1 MLLLRL
7 TSICWRNVFEKRNI
21 NQLFSSI
28 KQRCFLGPM
37 LLLPTLL
44 SFGKCFRYSA
54 DMGRLLSTL
63 VTSILML
70 WQLGN
75 RGLCQ
80 GFRKMFNKIVNLTL
94 SLFYYFR
101 TWNNSH
107 SNAMSHISS
116 KCFTI
121 LFSVTQSNPTPIW
134 YVQSKSWRDPHSLT
148 SKHRHSQL
156 HPETFPN
163 DVSRPTDFSVFCYLY
178 FMLWIILIY
187 MSKQLENRNPTNIRH
202 NTVKEYIYSWV
213 ENRTW
218 DSRLRAP
225 YPTH

>member
-1 MLLLRL
+1 VWHLRWRHQDSPCFSRNSDWFCSGGTEEADVLNAAPKINFDLLKECLWKKKYK
-7 TSICWRNVFEKRNI
+7 SK
-21 NQLFSSI
+21 LFSST
-28 KQRCFLGPM
+28 KQRVSAGPM
-37 LLLPTLL
+37 LHLPTLL

-54 DMGRLLSTL
+54 DMGRLLSAL

-80 GFRKMFNKIVNLTL
+80 GFRKMFNNIVNLTL

-107 SNAMSHISS
+107 SNAVSRISS
-116 KCFTI
+116 KRFTI

-156 HPETFPN
+156 HPETMLVVPLI
-163 DVSRPTDFSVFCYLY
+163 SVFS
-178 FMLWIILIY
+178 FEVIY
-187 MSKQLENRNPTNIRH
+187 ISCFG
-202 NTVKEYIYSWV
+202 
-213 ENRTW
+213 
-218 DSRLRAP
+218 
-225 YPTH
+225 

>member
-1 MLLLRL
+1 MLH
-7 TSICWRNVFEKRNI
+7 
-21 NQLFSSI
+21 
-28 KQRCFLGPM
+28 
-37 LLLPTLL
+37 LPTLL

-54 DMGRLLSTL
+54 DMGRLLSAL

-80 GFRKMFNKIVNLTL
+80 GFRKMFNNIVNLTL

-163 DVSRPTDFSVFCYLY
+163 DVSRPTDFSVFFWSYLY
-178 FMLWIILIY
+178 FMLRIILIY
-187 MSKQLENRNPTNIRH
+187 MSKQLENRNPTNIRY
-202 NTVKEYIYSWV
+202 NTVRV
-213 ENRTW
+213 HLFP
-218 DSRLRAP
+218 SRESNPGLAAEPRILLTRP
-225 YPTH
+225 HWP